1 MSKKMNTSI
10 DIEGLKEFRK
20 TLEELGIDFKEN
32 IKKAAMKA
40 GREIAKK
47 ANAQAKCRG
56 WTYDKYYTVQE
67 TRLTR
72 KSDSGGNIKITTIR
86 GKKGTAPAKNKIKWY
101 KEQGDR
107 YYAFFNEYG
116 NKYQNEVPLLIPLF
130 ESSKEN
136 IESTINSEL
145 NKIIDKA
152 NGK

>member
-1 MSKKMNTSI
+1 MSEKNKIT
-10 DIEGLKEFRK
+10 LKGFEEFRK
-20 TLEELGIDFKEN
+20 TLEELGIDFKNEV
-32 IKKAAMKA
+32 KKASLKEA
-40 GREIAKK
+40 RRIAKE
-47 ANAQAKCRG
+47 ANAQAKARG
-56 WTYDKYYTVQE
+56 WTFDKYFTVKE
-67 TRLTR
+67 TRVNK
-72 KSDSGGNIKITTIR
+72 KSNTESNVKITTIR
-86 GKKGTAPAKNKIKWY
+86 GKRGTAPEKNKIKWY